1 MARFRK
7 SLFTS
12 PENLYST
19 SYFWVINRRMDA
31 KRLCSQLDDMA
42 AHGIRAVCLHP
53 FPKGFRPVTMPST
66 MEPDYMTP
74 EYMEIVTKVMEHAAA
89 LGMNA
94 WLYDEGG
101 WPSGGCCGQVWAS
114 DKKRFAIRFKKLND
128 DGAIVDGEAQYDP
141 NYSAPV
147 PSVIEPG
154 VTEKFIELTHEKW
167 LKSMRR
173 LFGKTIRFTFTD
185 EPNMYPYLP
194 DNVMTWTT
202 DFADVFKAEKGYDIT
217 KHLDALLSKREPTEE
232 EKRIRIDYCDVRAN
246 LFRDR
251 FLKPIQ
257 DWCHRNGI
265 LSGGHLNG
273 EDEPRGN
280 TSYGYGNIL
289 RGLRALDVPG
299 VDVIWRQLYP
309 SKKDNRP
316 FPKYASSAAHQ
327 TGSRFVLSES
337 FGIYGYNT
345 TPDVMK
351 WLIDYQ
357 LVRGIN
363 IFVIGYS
370 ASETNGMFM
379 DSMEPNFTPQNTL
392 WDFMGPLYR
401 YTERV
406 GSVLANGKP
415 AQKTAVLYDIH
426 SIWAGG
432 KDAQIAI
439 DRHFDVSRKLL
450 EEQRDFDYIDD
461 EQIASATVTKN
472 GEMKIGKMSYS
483 TVVTPTFKWLSEKAL
498 DKLDTFQRRGGLI
511 LDSSSTRY
519 APKTCIVSGKGRKN
533 LRVIKRL
540 YDGSTAYFIVNE
552 SDSETADVSITF
564 DEKENIVLCDT
575 DDGKFIEI
583 PSRNGRFKWTFEPFD
598 SALFMTNVPSDSKLT
613 EKQVVLEFSLD
624 KAWSIRKAATYRAGE
639 KELEVVVENGEK
651 LPVKLGDWR
660 PLFGDSFS
668 GKAVY
673 SIEFHSQINAD
684 AFLDLGRVC
693 YCASV
698 KLNGRELQPH
708 FFGPFIYQ
716 IKLKKGD
723 NLLEVTVANTM
734 ANALGQPETRQRII
748 KAFPPKSP
756 YEDKLAEF
764 DKDFHESGLFG
775 PVTISLVSE

>member
-1 MARFRK
+1 MAKFRK

-19 SYFWVINRRMDA
+19 SYFWVINRKMDV

-42 AHGIRAVCLHP
+42 AHGMRAVCLHP

-74 EYMEIVTKVMEHAAA
+74 EYMEILTKVMEHAEA

-114 DKKRFAIRFKKLND
+114 DKKRFAIRFKKLED
-128 DGAIVDGEAQYDP
+128 DGSIVDGEAQYDP

-202 DFADVFKAEKGYDIT
+202 DFADVFKAQKGYDIT
-217 KHLDALLSKREPTEE
+217 EHLDALLSKREPTEE
-232 EKRIRIDYCDVRAN
+232 EKRIRIDYCDVRAS

-309 SKKDNRP
+309 GKKDNRP

-401 YTERV
+401 YAERV

-432 KDAQIAI
+432 KDAALAI
-439 DRHFDVSRKLL
+439 DRHFDVSRRLL

-461 EQIASATVTKN
+461 EQIAAATITKD
-472 GEMKIGKMSYS
+472 GEMRIGKMSYS
-483 TVVTPTFKWLSEKAL
+483 VIVTPTFKWLSEKAL
-498 DKLDTFQRRGGLI
+498 DKLERFSRRGGLI
-511 LDSSSTRY
+511 LDFQSLHHV
-519 APKTCIVSGKGRKN
+519 PKTCSIRGKGSKN

-540 YDGSTAYFIVNE
+540 YDDKAAYFIVNE
-552 SDSETADVSITF
+552 SDAETVTVRVGF
-564 DEKENIVLCDT
+564 DEKAPVVICDT
-575 DDGKFIEI
+575 DTGKFVEV
-583 PSRNGRFKWTFEPFD
+583 PSKDGCFTWTFPPFA
-598 SALFMTNVPSDSKLT
+598 SALFMTNVAYDVPAKAPAKT
-613 EKQVVLEFSLD
+613 LD
-624 KAWSIRKAATYRAGE
+624 IPLDHGWTIRKAATYRAG
-639 KELEVVVENGEK
+639 KTELEVVAENGRE
-651 LPVKLGDWR
+651 VSVALGDWR

-673 SIEFHSQINAD
+673 SISFSSEIA
-684 AFLDLGRVC
+684 AEAVLDLGRVC

-698 KLNGRELQPH
+698 RLNGRELPPRV
-708 FFGPFIYQ
+708 FGPFRYDVKI
-716 IKLKKGD
+716 KKGD
-723 NLLEVTVANTM
+723 NLLEVTVANTL
-734 ANALGQPETRQRII
+734 ANALGNPETRKRIN
-748 KAFPPKSP
+748 ADFPPKSP
-756 YEDKLAEF
+756 YEDRLAEF

-775 PVTISLVSE
+775 PVFIRINI

>member
-1 MARFRK
+1 MAKFRK

-19 SYFWVINRRMDA
+19 SYFWVINRKMDV

-74 EYMEIVTKVMEHAAA
+74 EYMEILTKVMEHAAA

-114 DKKRFAIRFKKLND
+114 DKKRFAIRFKKLDD
-128 DGAIVDGEAQYDP
+128 DGAIVDGVAQYDP

-167 LKSMRR
+167 LKCMRR

-217 KHLDALLSKREPTEE
+217 EHLDALLSKREPTEE

-257 DWCHRNGI
+257 DWCHKNGI

-280 TSYGYGNIL
+280 TAYGYGSIL

-309 SKKDNRP
+309 GKKDNRP

-357 LVRGIN
+357 LVRGVN

-401 YTERV
+401 YAERV

-432 KDAQIAI
+432 KDAALAI

-461 EQIASATVTKN
+461 EQIAAATITKD
-472 GEMKIGKMSYS
+472 GEMRIGKMSYS
-483 TVVTPTFKWLSEKAL
+483 VIVTPTFKWLSEKAL
-498 DKLDTFQRRGGLI
+498 EKLESFEKHGGLI
-511 LDSSSTRY
+511 LDSQSLNH
-519 APKTCIVSGKGRKN
+519 APKTCSIRGKGSKN

-540 YDGSTAYFIVNE
+540 YDDKAAYFIVNE
-552 SDSETADVSITF
+552 SDTETVTARVGF
-564 DEKENIVLCDT
+564 DEKAPVVLCDT
-575 DDGKFIEI
+575 DTGKFIEV
-583 PSRNGRFKWTFEPFD
+583 PSKDGCFTWTFPPFA
-598 SALFMTNVPSDSKLT
+598 SALFMTNVAYDVPAKAPVKT
-613 EKQVVLEFSLD
+613 LD
-624 KAWSIRKAATYRAGE
+624 VPLDHGWTIRKASTYRAG
-639 KELEVVVENGEK
+639 KTELEAVAENGRE
-651 LPVKLGDWR
+651 VSVALGDWR

-673 SIEFHSQINAD
+673 SVSFTSEIAAD
-684 AFLDLGRVC
+684 AVLDLGRVC

-698 KLNGRELQPH
+698 RLNGREL
-708 FFGPFIYQ
+708 
-716 IKLKKGD
+716 
-723 NLLEVTVANTM
+723 
-734 ANALGQPETRQRII
+734 
-748 KAFPPKSP
+748 PPR
-756 YEDKLAEF
+756 F
-764 DKDFHESGLFG
+764 
-775 PVTISLVSE
+775 

>member
-1 MARFRK
+1 MAKFRK
-7 SLFTS
+7 SFFTS
-12 PENLYST
+12 PDKAYST
-19 SYFWVINRRMDA
+19 GYFWVINRKMDV

-53 FPKGFRPVTMPST
+53 FPTGFRPVTMPST

-74 EYMEIVTKVMEHAAA
+74 EYMKIVTKVMEHAEK

-101 WPSGGCCGQVWAS
+101 WPSGGCCGQVLAS
-114 DKKRFAIRFKKLND
+114 DKERFAIRFKKLNE
-128 DGAIVDGEAQYDP
+128 DGSIVDCVSPYRPDYA
-141 NYSAPV
+141 APV
-147 PSVIEPG
+147 PSVIELG

-167 LKSMRR
+167 RKSMAQ

-194 DNVMTWTT
+194 DQVMTWTT

-217 KHLDALLSKREPTEE
+217 QHLDALLSKEELTEDM
-232 EKRIRIDYCDVRAN
+232 KRIRIDYCDVRAN

-257 DWCHRNGI
+257 EWCRANGL

-280 TSYGYGNIL
+280 TAYGYGNIL
-289 RGLRALDVPG
+289 RSLRALDVPG
-299 VDVIWRQLYP
+299 VDVIWRQLFP
-309 SKKDNRP
+309 GKKDNRP

-327 TGSRFVLSES
+327 IGSKFALSES

-363 IFVIGYS
+363 IFVLGYS

-379 DSMEPNFTPQNTL
+379 DSMEPNFTPKNPL
-392 WDFMGPLYR
+392 WDFMGPLYK
-401 YTERV
+401 YAERV
-406 GSVLANGKP
+406 GSLLGNGKP

-432 KDAQIAI
+432 NDAKLAI
-439 DRHFDVSRKLL
+439 DRHFEVSQKLL

-461 EQIASATVTKN
+461 EQIASATITKD

-483 TVVTPTFKWLSEKAL
+483 VIVTPTFKWLSEKAL
-498 DKLDTFQRRGGLI
+498 DKLDSFDRHGGLI
-511 LDSSSTRY
+511 FDFQALHHV
-519 APKTCIVSGKGRKN
+519 PKTCDIRGKGHKN

-540 YDGSTAYFIVNE
+540 YDDKAVYFIVNE
-552 SDSETADVSITF
+552 SDTETVKVRISF
-564 DEKENIVLCDT
+564 EEKEGIVLCDADT
-575 DDGKFIEI
+575 GKFIEV
-583 PSRNGRFKWTFEPFD
+583 PSKNGCFSWTFPPFG
-598 SALFMTNVPSDSKLT
+598 SALFMTNMEYDIPAKTPARTIDVPLDSG
-613 EKQVVLEFSLD
+613 
-624 KAWSIRKAATYRAGE
+624 WSIRKAATYGAGDSD
-639 KELEVVVENGEK
+639 LVAIPENGKEQ
-651 LPVKLGDWR
+651 PVSLGDWR
-660 PLFGDSFS
+660 QVFGDGFS
-668 GKAVY
+668 GKAIY
-673 SIEFHSQINAD
+673 SVTFDSEIDAD
-684 AFLDLGRVC
+684 AVLDLGRVC

-698 KLNGRELQPH
+698 KLNGRELQPR
-708 FFGPFIYQ
+708 FFGPFRYDVKI
-716 IKLKKGD
+716 KKGE
-723 NLLEVTVANTM
+723 NTLEVTVANTL
-734 ANALGQPETRQRII
+734 ANNLGQPETRKRIN
-748 KAFPPKSP
+748 ANFPPKSP
-756 YEDKLAEF
+756 YEDRLFEF
-764 DKDFHESGLFG
+764 DKDFHESGLLG
-775 PVTISLVSE
+775 PVVLKLNI